1 MKQALL
7 IAVLMMCLVGVAKA
21 QDPNAPPILAPSA
34 KGLTVWANTTDNAT
48 STFAMRLG
56 WEEDKL
62 EFGGTAKWFT
72 ADPTWELTPD
82 LAGGYLIFYLTQQGK
97 IVDPLPDN
105 GFEQWIHEL
114 GARPYGGL
122 EILTATSPDNH
133 RTNVTWLAGT
143 LFSTDP
149 EYVTALSVEYQ
160 NTPEEDVI
168 AFGIKHRF

>member
-7 IAVLMMCLVGVAKA
+7 IAVLMLCLVGVAKS
-21 QDPNAPPILAPSA
+21 QDPNALPVLAPDA
-34 KGLTVWANTTDNAT
+34 KGLTAWANITDNAT
-48 STFAMRLG
+48 SIFAMRLG
-56 WEEDKL
+56 WEEDEL

-72 ADPTWELTPD
+72 ADPEWELTPD
-82 LAGGYLIFYLTQQGK
+82 LVGGYLIFYLTQQGK
-97 IVDPLPDN
+97 IADRLPDN
-105 GFEQWIHEL
+105 IFETWIHEL

-122 EILTATSPDNH
+122 ELLTATSPDSH

-149 EYVTALSVEYQ
+149 KYATALSVEYQ